1 MQTCTQP
8 HPASATIFTWLCQAL
23 VDVVSTSHS
32 RPSMCT
38 GAGEACY
45 TILSW
50 GERERERGR
59 EWEKL
64 IEDLV
69 CWLCQA
75 EAQVASLLPSVWN
88 QSGSVGVLSS
98 EELADSF

>member
-1 MQTCTQP
+1 MT
-8 HPASATIFTWLCQAL
+8 
-23 VDVVSTSHS
+23 V
-32 RPSMCT
+32 R
-38 GAGEACY
+38 GRRG
-45 TILSW
+45 
-50 GERERERGR
+50 RERGR
-59 EWEKL
+59 EGEREGGREGEREGEREGGRRCEKL